1 MRPVR
6 GEAPISLEMGCQL
19 FPRRG
24 EFLKSLN
31 DFGQKIDEIKRTGVF
46 KELKIHCIN
55 GF

>member
-1 MRPVR
+1 VRPPSAWRWDANYFR
-6 GEAPISLEMGCQL
+6 GEAS
-19 FPRRG
+19 
-24 EFLKSLN
+24 FLKSLN